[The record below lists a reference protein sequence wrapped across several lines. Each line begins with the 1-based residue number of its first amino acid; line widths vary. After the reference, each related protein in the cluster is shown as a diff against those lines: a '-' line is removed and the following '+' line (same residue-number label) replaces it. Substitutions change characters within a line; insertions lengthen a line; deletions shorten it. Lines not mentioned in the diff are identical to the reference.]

1 MPQAVSLSEAIMDA
15 FGEKFS
21 ALKLIP
27 ADESRFEVLLDGELI
42 YSKLKTGEFPDN
54 KHILELLRG
63 RL

>member
-15 FGEKFS
+15 FGEKFG

-27 ADESRFEVLLDGELI
+27 AGESRFEVMLDGEVI
-42 YSKLKTGEFPDN
+42 YSKLKTGDFPDN
-54 KHILELLRG
+54 KQIIEQLKG